1 MPLPAHVQIC
11 NLLYRYAELI
21 DSGQLAACAELFR
34 HARIHTGSGKSPL
47 DADGLLQ
54 TWQSMLKLY
63 PCGTPRTK
71 HMITNPIVEV
81 DELAGRAR
89 CRSYYTVFQATDD
102 LPLQPIITG
111 CYHDEFEYV
120 EGEWRFSFRDYTLV
134 DHIGDLSHHLKA
146 FNYLG

>member
-1 MPLPAHVQIC
+1 MPLPSHVQIC

-21 DSGQLAACAELFR
+21 DSGQLAAAAELFR
-34 HARIHTGSGKSPL
+34 HARVHTGSGQSPL
-47 DADGLLQ
+47 DAEGLLQ

-81 DELAGRAR
+81 DEAAGRAS

-102 LPLQPIITG
+102 FLLQPIISG
-111 CYHDEFEYV
+111 RYQDEFECV
-120 EGEWRFSFRDYTLV
+120 DGEWRFSFRDYTLV
-134 DHIGDLSHHLKA
+134 DLIGNLAYHL
-146 FNYLG
+146 NR

>member
-1 MPLPAHVQIC
+1 MAQPAHVQIC

-21 DSGQLAACAELFR
+21 DSGQLAAAAELYR
-34 HARIHTGSGKSPL
+34 HARIHTGSEQSPL
-47 DADGLLQ
+47 NADGLLQ

-63 PCGTPRTK
+63 PCGTPRTR
-71 HMITNPIVEV
+71 HMITNPLVEV
-81 DELAGRAR
+81 DEVAGRAS

-111 CYHDEFEYV
+111 RYHDEFECV

-134 DHIGDLSHHLKA
+134 DHIGNLRHHLTTSIH
-146 FNYLG
+146 